1 MELQHAKSRNTETSR
16 DNYEAGLNSIK
27 LQYEGQLRK
36 YDIEVKRLK
45 ELNDAKNSEINDL
58 MKQREELARRLNALE
73 NNNDIEKERYDYE
86 NKFVMLGQEI

>member
-1 MELQHAKSRNTETSR
+1 
-16 DNYEAGLNSIK
+16 
-27 LQYEGQLRK
+27 
-36 YDIEVKRLK
+36 
-45 ELNDAKNSEINDL
+45 